1 MELIDYLKVISAKKV
16 LIIILMIVI
25 TASSVLVYY
34 FMPEKLETSVAIAI
48 AREGK
53 QETQDYKYD
62 GFYSLQASELF
73 ADTVVSWFL
82 SPEIVNSIYNGAGID
97 LGDKTLRELS
107 RVFDAEK
114 MASQNVLVK
123 FTAGDVSE
131 ANHVVSSMKT
141 ILSERT
147 QILNK
152 SNSEDA
158 KFTVIIRDPITVSQK
173 MEIWMVA
180 LISLVVSF
188 FVSILIAFLFE
199 YIEKARK
206 S

>member
-1 MELIDYLKVISAKKV
+1 MELIDYLKVISSKKV

-82 SPEIVNSIYNGAGID
+82 SPEIVNSIYDGAGID

-114 MASQNVLVK
+114 MASQNVLIK
-123 FTAGDVSE
+123 FTASNSNE
-131 ANHVVSSMKT
+131 ASQVVDSMKT

-152 SNSEDA
+152 ANSEDA
-158 KFTVIIRDPITVSQK
+158 KFTVIIKDPITVSHK
-173 MEIWMVA
+173 VKIWVVT
-180 LISLVVSF
+180 LISIVVSF
-188 FVSILIAFLFE
+188 FVSLFIAFLFE
-199 YIEKARK
+199 YIEKAK
-206 S
+206 K